1 MSAVYYIGTNES
13 FYTDLVIRQNMV
25 AKTAK
30 SVMGLLNSRFQPDLI
45 VVDHVPMATNLQT
58 LVNTLR
64 EKGYNTPIFVYGS
77 NISKEEKVL
86 LLKLGIAEIIDSVDE
101 LMRVSKYRTEELTGD
116 LDRSGAKADIVYK
129 IPLWKR
135 SFDVLFSGSILLVI
149 SPILLLIAAAIYIE
163 SPGPVLYRSKRVGTG
178 YQVFDF
184 LKFRSMFV
192 NADRKLQEM
201 KDLNQYETEEV
212 AGEINEQDDAS
223 RPSSSEVLIGDNGE
237 ELTEAEWMQ
246 IKAENSSPTFIK
258 IKNDPR
264 ITRIGRFI
272 RSTSLDELPQFLNV
286 LKGDMS
292 VVGNRP
298 LPLYEAVELTTD
310 QWAARFLAPAGI
322 TGLWQVEKR
331 GKAEMSETER
341 KELDIEYALNVG
353 FRMDL
358 RIILKTIPALMQRE
372 NV

>member
-1 MSAVYYIGTNES
+1 MKNIYYIGTNET
-13 FYTDLVIRQNMV
+13 FYTELVMYDRV
-25 AKTAK
+25 VVKSSK
-30 SVMGLLNSRFQPDLI
+30 SVMGLLNSRFYPEYI
-45 VVDHVPMATNLQT
+45 VIDQHPMATSVQNLVRT
-58 LVNTLR
+58 IR
-64 EKGYNTPIFVYGS
+64 EKGYVVPIYILGD
-77 NISKEEKVL
+77 NMAKEEKLL
-86 LLKLGIAEIIDSVDE
+86 LLKLGISEIVDSVTE
-101 LMRVSKYRTEELTGD
+101 LIRVILYQSELLDDGRVSTASADEIEYR
-116 LDRSGAKADIVYK
+116 

-135 SFDVLFSGSILLVI
+135 MFDIAFSGTILLLI
-149 SPILLLIAAAIYIE
+149 FPILLLIAAAIYIE

-184 LKFRSMFV
+184 LKFRSMYV
-192 NADRKLQEM
+192 NADRKLKEM

-212 AGEINEQDDAS
+212 QLDVEQS
-223 RPSSSEVLIGDNGE
+223 HKQTMSSELLVGDKGE
-237 ELTEAEWMQ
+237 LLTEAEWAKMKQ
-246 IKAENSSPTFIK
+246 ESQSPTFIK

-264 ITRIGRFI
+264 ITKVGRFI

-286 LKGDMS
+286 LRGDMS

-331 GKAEMSETER
+331 GKEEMSETER

-353 FRMDL
+353 LRMDL
-358 RIILKTIPALMQRE
+358 RIILKTVPALMQRE